1 MSNPASPKSE
11 ASPRIL
17 ITGKNGQLGWSLAHA
32 FATSGEVAAFDR
44 DTLDLADPDAIRRAC
59 REFKPTLILN
69 AGAYTA
75 VDRAEQEQELAMQVN
90 AVAPRVL
97 AEEANRLG
105 AAIIHYSTDYVF
117 AGDAA
122 EPYIESDQTSPQ
134 NTYGKTKLAGEQ
146 AVCEIADRYLVFRT
160 SWVYAERR
168 QNFFLTMLRLA
179 REREELRVVA
189 DQIGTPTW
197 VQTLSDFTK
206 AAVTDDGK
214 LTIGDGIYHLSATGR
229 ISWHGFAE
237 AILAAVDDPLRKAKR
252 VVPIATQDFPTPA
265 KRPAFSVLSNQKIEF
280 ATKMRVPD
288 WQEQL
293 AACGASLAASLET
306 PGTVR

>member
-1 MSNPASPKSE
+1 MGGSVPESAE
-11 ASPRIL
+11 ATSRIL
-17 ITGKNGQLGWSLAHA
+17 ITGKNGQLGSSLAHK
-32 FATSGEVAAFDR
+32 FATRGEVAAFDR
-44 DTLDLADPDAIRRAC
+44 ETLNLTDTDALRRVC

-90 AVAPRVL
+90 GVAPRVL

-117 AGDAA
+117 AGDAS
-122 EPYIESDQTSPQ
+122 EPYIETDQTSPQ
-134 NTYGKTKLAGEQ
+134 NTYGKTKLAGEE

-168 QNFFLTMLRLA
+168 QNFLLTMLRLA
-179 REREELRVVA
+179 REREDLRVVT
-189 DQIGTPTW
+189 DQIGAPTW
-197 VQTLSDFTK
+197 VQTLADFTK
-206 AAVTDDGK
+206 VATTDDGK
-214 LTIGDGIYHLSATGR
+214 LAIGRGIYHLSANGR

-252 VVPIATQDFPTPA
+252 VVPIATLDFPTPA
-265 KRPAFSVLSNQKIEF
+265 KRPAFSVLSNQKIEM

-288 WQEQL
+288 WQDQL
-293 AACGASLAASLET
+293 AGCVASYSLQ
-306 PGTVR
+306 R

>member
-1 MSNPASPKSE
+1 MSTPILQRPK
-11 ASPRIL
+11 RWRRFVL
-17 ITGKNGQLGWSLAHA
+17 IGAGVL
-32 FATSGEVAAFDR
+32 
-44 DTLDLADPDAIRRAC
+44 
-59 REFKPTLILN
+59 LILYIGSYLRFRLHHDIIHTRSF
-69 AGAYTA
+69 AGAETYHGVRPGSPHGPSIFA
-75 VDRAEQEQELAMQVN
+75 AALISDQLDQLPVI
-90 AVAPRVL
+90 
-97 AEEANRLG
+97 G
-105 AAIIHYSTDYVF
+105 AAI
-117 AGDAA
+117 
-122 EPYIESDQTSPQ
+122 
-134 NTYGKTKLAGEQ
+134 
-146 AVCEIADRYLVFRT
+146 
-160 SWVYAERR
+160 ERR
-168 QNFFLTMLRLA
+168 QNFLLTMLRLA

-197 VQTLSDFTK
+197 VQTLSAFTK

-306 PGTVR
+306 PGAVR

>member
-1 MSNPASPKSE
+1 MGGSVAAKADANS
-11 ASPRIL
+11 RIL
-17 ITGKNGQLGWSLAHA
+17 ITGKNGQLGASLAHT
-32 FATSGEVAAFDR
+32 FANSGEVAAFDR
-44 DTLDLADPDAIRRAC
+44 ETLNLADPDALRRVC

-90 AVAPRVL
+90 GVAPRVL

-105 AAIIHYSTDYVF
+105 ASIIHYSTDYVF

-122 EPYIESDQTSPQ
+122 EPYIETDQTSPQ
-134 NTYGKTKLAGEQ
+134 SAYGKSKLAGEE
-146 AVCEIADRYLVFRT
+146 AVCEIAERYLVFRT

-168 QNFFLTMLRLA
+168 QNFLLTMLRLA
-179 REREELRVVA
+179 REREELRVVV
-189 DQIGTPTW
+189 DQIGAPTW

-206 AAVTDDGK
+206 AGLTNDGK
-214 LTIGDGIYHLSATGR
+214 LAIDDGIYHLSANGR

-265 KRPAFSVLSNQKIEF
+265 KRPAFSVLSNQKIEI

-288 WQEQL
+288 WQDQL
-293 AACGASLAASLET
+293 AGCVASYSAQ
-306 PGTVR
+306 R